1 LLQRHCC
8 NDIAATTSK
17 MQRARVPAGIVVFA
31 EIPDIVNPAR
41 RPGPP
46 RRAVRTP
53 DRSRPWN
60 IAVSPARVAPPPS
73 GMDASTISFY
83 LASTIAL
90 ASAIVGMLTRR
101 PERALAC
108 FALVGAALV
117 VPLVQLGAGLVAAI
131 ELFTVMVGLALV
143 LGLVAQGRGRGEAKK
158 PARPSPKPIAA
169 WVLAGGALLGFAWVL
184 LATGS
189 RQVAE
194 AGAKL
199 EPGFGESAA
208 LHEQLFGRYLVP
220 LELVGLIAL
229 VVLVA
234 AVLAVDR
241 SKRVEGGERA

>member
-1 LLQRHCC
+1 
-8 NDIAATTSK
+8 
-17 MQRARVPAGIVVFA
+17 
-31 EIPDIVNPAR
+31 
-41 RPGPP
+41 
-46 RRAVRTP
+46 
-53 DRSRPWN
+53 
-60 IAVSPARVAPPPS
+60 
-73 GMDASTISFY
+73 MDASTISFY

-143 LGLVAQGRGRGEAKK
+143 LGLVAQGRGRGEAK

-241 SKRVEGGERA
+241 VERVDGGERG